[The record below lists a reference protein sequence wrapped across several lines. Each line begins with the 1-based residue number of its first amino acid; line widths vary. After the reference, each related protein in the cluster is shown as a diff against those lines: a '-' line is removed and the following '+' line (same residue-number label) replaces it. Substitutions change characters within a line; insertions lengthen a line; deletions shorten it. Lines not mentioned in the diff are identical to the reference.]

1 MAVVSAWAGIESG
14 SDEPA
19 RVSRP
24 RRSDTA
30 TVGATL
36 RPTDDTA
43 ASAGATRRMRRQQRP
58 IIGSLDSAGVVL
70 QRNMREIVVGSAWI
84 LVPSVALNL
93 IATTL
98 AFDRFRTFRGSTISI
113 PELFG
118 GRKSA
123 STVEDLLW
131 YLGLVVTSLTACLVG
146 GYVAT
151 LVVRRQLGLT
161 MRIRGGYRAMLPR
174 LPALLVAWLLGHV
187 WFPFVALILAK
198 AESTALPAL
207 IVFGAPV
214 LLVLATMTVCA
225 APAIVIERL
234 SPIAGLR
241 RALHL
246 GRANFAMLFGFVV
259 GSVAIGVLVQYGI
272 AYLPRLLQATGL
284 LTFGRFGW
292 LIEGVAG
299 QLGRLISTPLIAVA
313 TALVYLEV
321 RMTTEGMDLV
331 LDANRAFGARP

>member
-14 SDEPA
+14 AGEPA
-19 RVSRP
+19 AGRAASG
-24 RRSDTA
+24 SD
-30 TVGATL
+30 V
-36 RPTDDTA
+36 
-43 ASAGATRRMRRQQRP
+43 ASAGSNGRGGSTVGVATPRRMRRQQRP
-58 IIGSLDSAGVVL
+58 IIGSLDAAGSVV
-70 QRNMREIVVGSAWI
+70 QRNMREIVVGSTWI

-98 AFDRFRTFRGSTISI
+98 AFDRFRTFRGSTISV

-123 STVEDLLW
+123 SSVEDLLW

-151 LVVRRQLGLT
+151 LVVRRQLGLP
-161 MRIRGGYRAMLPR
+161 MRIRDGYRAMLPR
-174 LPALLVAWLLGHV
+174 LPALLTAWLFGHA
-187 WFPFVALILAK
+187 WFPFVALLLGNVD
-198 AESTALPAL
+198 SDALPAFVIL
-207 IVFGAPV
+207 GGPV
-214 LLVLATMTVCA
+214 LLVLATMTVCVS
-225 APAIVIERL
+225 PAIVVERL
-234 SPIAGLR
+234 GPFAALR
-241 RALHL
+241 RAWRL
-246 GRANFAMLFGFVV
+246 GKANFSVLFGFVTA
-259 GSVAIGVLVQYGI
+259 SVAIGVLVQYGI

-313 TALVYLEV
+313 SVLAYLEV

-331 LDANRAFGARP
+331 LDADRAFGTNS